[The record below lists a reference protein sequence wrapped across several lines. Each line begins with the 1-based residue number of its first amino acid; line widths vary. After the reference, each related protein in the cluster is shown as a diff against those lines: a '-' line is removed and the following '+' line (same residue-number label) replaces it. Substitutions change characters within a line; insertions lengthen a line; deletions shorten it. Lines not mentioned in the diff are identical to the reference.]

1 MKLHTFLFVA
11 VACLGACSTPAKL
24 YPVTAPTAGDKIRT
38 TLRSVEVREVSLPSY
53 AAAEEIHIQGLDGA
67 LSSSADVLWAD
78 IPVRAISLELSR
90 NLAELTGARIAAEPW
105 PFDQSAQARLEVR
118 IEELLASADG
128 TFRASGQ
135 YFVTSYEGQRDK
147 SGFFRL
153 SEPFDPE
160 AGPAAIA
167 AARGRIIMQLARIV
181 AKDGL

>member
-53 AAAEEIHIQGLDGA
+53 ASVEEIHIQGLDGA

-90 NLAELTGARIAAEPW
+90 NLAELTGARIATEP
-105 PFDQSAQARLEVR
+105 
-118 IEELLASADG
+118 
-128 TFRASGQ
+128 
-135 YFVTSYEGQRDK
+135 
-147 SGFFRL
+147 
-153 SEPFDPE
+153 
-160 AGPAAIA
+160 
-167 AARGRIIMQLARIV
+167 
-181 AKDGL
+181 